1 MKTRLNDEVD
11 GIEMNGVRNA
21 DHPHRPPAQHSS
33 NQLPERAEPAGY
45 GVRPCR
51 ALPLNSLTLRGRA
64 NAVVYLY
71 ASLGVLMLTGIMA
84 MFEMAMSFNAQQMQ
98 FRPPTDSYSGSTY
111 QQADQDLLRLL
122 TKKDLLLTL
131 GNNGA
136 PWSGTALCD
145 QLSCRFN
152 PVAQGLQRSSLR
164 QMFESSPLKRY
175 AMSTPPTLN

>member
-1 MKTRLNDEVD
+1 M
-11 GIEMNGVRNA
+11 
-21 DHPHRPPAQHSS
+21 
-33 NQLPERAEPAGY
+33 
-45 GVRPCR
+45 
-51 ALPLNSLTLRGRA
+51 
-64 NAVVYLY
+64 VYLY

-145 QLSCRFN
+145 QLRCRFN
-152 PVAQGLQRSSLR
+152 PVAQEDCKGANAYDK

-175 AMSTPPTLN
+175 ARSVDTTSNSAELSGACAMASGQHRVLVVPNTSQVPLGRVGEPYRSYSCVIGEQETECPFETKD